1 MNSLL
6 PSRLILV
13 FAGTAVVLG
22 VSPARAQDLHPDWS
36 RVWNRDSQPAPLG
49 SLTIPAGVVIPVTL
63 DRPLSSDSAR
73 LGDIVT
79 ATPVSRVQGDTEFP
93 PGTRLGGVVSQA
105 ERASGTTPGVLDVDF
120 QSALLPDGR
129 DVPLHG
135 FIASLDSGSV
145 VDRNGHLI
153 ARDGKQVNAWKAI
166 GVGGGAGFVL
176 GRLLKTRT
184 LFPTIL
190 GAAGAY
196 LYARSQTR
204 WGEDARIRTGTT
216 LGVRL
221 EDEVSFAD
229 TTGYAGLR
237 LNFLE
242 TRREYRPELY
252 GWNQQVCAPPRV
264 HYNDYF
270 IVVNRPVWVTVDPF
284 DYYGYPLVPLWS
296 ERPRF
301 YDRDR
306 GHYRP
311 DYDGGRRGDGD
322 GRDGRPDDRKPTRR
336 MGDGVPYV
344 PARVRP
350 NFPDLRRDSR
360 SRPLPD
366 TVREPKP
373 RRDEPTPTLPGL
385 NPQPDRN
392 IPARPRFDPFGT
404 RSRVQPPLSRPKF
417 DPFGT
422 RPTVEPAQ
430 PQPRFEPSPPRSGF
444 DPFGSRSKNGASDSR
459 TLRDAV
465 TQDVGRRSAAREESR
480 GGRTESPNKNSG
492 RRR

>member
-1 MNSLL
+1 MSSLL
-6 PSRLILV
+6 RSRLILV
-13 FAGTAVVLG
+13 FAGTAASLG
-22 VSPARAQDLHPDWS
+22 VSPAQAQDLHPDWS
-36 RVWNRDSQPAPLG
+36 RVWNRDTQPPTLG
-49 SLTIPAGVVIPVTL
+49 SLTIPAGVVLPVTL
-63 DRPLSSDSAR
+63 DRPLASDSAR
-73 LGDIVT
+73 VGDIVT
-79 ATPVSRVQGDTEFP
+79 ATPVSRAQGDTEFP

-105 ERASGTTPGVLDVDF
+105 ERASGRTPGVLDVDF

-135 FIASLDSGSV
+135 FIASLDSNSV

-153 ARDGKQVNAWKAI
+153 ARDGKQVNSWKAVGI
-166 GVGGGAGFVL
+166 GGGAGFVL

-196 LYARSQTR
+196 LYARSQAR
-204 WGEDARIRTGTT
+204 WGEDARIATNTT
-216 LGVRL
+216 LGMRL
-221 EDEVSFAD
+221 EDEVSFPD
-229 TTGYAGLR
+229 TSGYAGVR
-237 LNFLE
+237 LHFLE

-252 GWNQQVCAPPRV
+252 GWNQEVCAPPRV

-284 DYYGYPLVPLWS
+284 DYYGFPLVPLWS

-301 YDRDR
+301 HDRYRD
-306 GHYRP
+306 YPRP

-322 GRDGRPDDRKPTRR
+322 GRDGRPDDRKPTGRF
-336 MGDGVPYV
+336 GDGVPFV
-344 PARVRP
+344 PARPRP
-350 NFPDLRRDSR
+350 NAPDLRGDSR
-360 SRPLPD
+360 PRPVPD
-366 TVREPKP
+366 TVREPKREEP
-373 RRDEPTPTLPGL
+373 APTPGFE
-385 NPQPDRN
+385 PQPPRN
-392 IPARPRFDPFGT
+392 IFNSRPKFNPFGT

-422 RPTVEPAQ
+422 RPAVESAP
-430 PQPRFEPSPPRSGF
+430 PRPRFDSAPPRSRF
-444 DPFGSRSKNGASDSR
+444 DPFGSRSENKSSDSR

-465 TQDVGRRSAAREESR
+465 SRDVGRRSEARKESR
-480 GGRTESPNKNSG
+480 GGRTESSDKNSG